1 MPYTDSLFLEH
12 DFTYDHSIHFH
23 AFNLNFQYYLILT
36 NMKKLLLITFLG
48 LGLAVLASASAITVS
63 KVSQQEK
70 KEAAVKTVYTCPMHP
85 EIVQDKAGKCPKC
98 GMNLTAKQVSAR
110 VYTCPMH
117 PEIVQDKPGK
127 CPKCG
132 MNLALKEPEKKTN
145 PPKK

>member
-1 MPYTDSLFLEH
+1 
-12 DFTYDHSIHFH
+12 
-23 AFNLNFQYYLILT
+23 
-36 NMKKLLLITFLG
+36 MKKLLLVTFLG
-48 LGLAVLASASAITVS
+48 IGIALLNTGSSLYPGGNSSASP
-63 KVSQQEK
+63 QEK
-70 KEAAVKTVYTCPMHP
+70 KADSLKTVYTCPMHP

-98 GMNLTAKQVSAR
+98 GMNLTAKQVSAK

-132 MNLALKEPEKKTN
+132 MNLALKEPEKKSV